1 MSSVPSIYLVLDM
14 MNDLVHAD
22 GPNGRAAY
30 GEQVRARRIVENT
43 RHAIDQARAAG
54 VPVGFVRVGF
64 SADYRECPP
73 NSPIFSGARKNGI
86 FKLGTWG
93 TETHPE
99 LGQRPQDFDIVK
111 HRVSP
116 FYATA
121 LEAVLRA
128 RGIGRIVCSGIST
141 NAVVQA
147 TVREGHD
154 RDYEIVVLEDGCC
167 ALSAEEH
174 ESALKNLQ
182 RFCRISNSRDFDFG
196 AAAA

>member
-1 MSSVPSIYLVLDM
+1 MNPAIYLVLDM

-22 GPNGRAAY
+22 GVNGKAAY
-30 GEQVRARRIVENT
+30 GEQVRARGIVGNT
-43 RHAIDQARAAG
+43 RRAIDKARAAG
-54 VPVGFVRVGF
+54 VSVGFVRVGF
-64 SADYRECPP
+64 SPDYRECPP

-99 LGQRPQDFDIVK
+99 LGQRPEDFDIVK

-116 FYATA
+116 FYATS
-121 LEAVLRA
+121 LEAILRA
-128 RGIGRIVCSGIST
+128 QGVQRIYCSGIST

-154 RDYEIVVLEDGCC
+154 RDFAVTVLEDACC
-167 ALSAEEH
+167 GLSTEEH

-182 RFCRISNSRDFDFG
+182 RFCRITNSQDVVFE
-196 AAAA
+196 

>member
-1 MSSVPSIYLVLDM
+1 MSRSIYLVLDM
-14 MNDLVHAD
+14 MNDLVHPD
-22 GPNGRAAY
+22 GVNGQGPY
-30 GEQVRARRIVENT
+30 GVQARERGIVAHT
-43 RHAIDQARAAG
+43 RHAIDRARAAG
-54 VPVGFVRVGF
+54 VRVGFVRVGF

-86 FKLGTWG
+86 FQLGTWG
-93 TETHPE
+93 TQTHPD
-99 LGQRPQDFDIVK
+99 LGQRPEDIDIVK

-116 FYATA
+116 FYATS

-128 RGIGRIVCSGIST
+128 QGVQRIYCSGIST

-174 ESALKNLQ
+174 EGAIRGLQ
-182 RFCRISNSRDFDFG
+182 RFCRLTNSRDVVFE
-196 AAAA
+196 